1 MKNWN
6 KLALLGAVLAASA
19 SYAFATPILDQIS
32 IGGTDSYTP
41 TSISFSGTTLI
52 FGTVF
57 GPDFSY
63 FTDGQAVTMTGFTF
77 SPLTSPQLVFQI
89 VENSETLDYYLTSL
103 NPPFLVLGGNLTL
116 EGFGYFTLS
125 GPSDTISQMKGT
137 FDLTSQTGA
146 GGNTAGVSFSNTSY
160 QLTPEPSGLILL
172 GTGLLGGAGLL
183 FRKRKS
189 A

>member
-1 MKNWN
+1 
-6 KLALLGAVLAASA
+6 
-19 SYAFATPILDQIS
+19 
-32 IGGTDSYTP
+32 
-41 TSISFSGTTLI
+41 
-52 FGTVF
+52 
-57 GPDFSY
+57 
-63 FTDGQAVTMTGFTF
+63 
-77 SPLTSPQLVFQI
+77 
-89 VENSETLDYYLTSL
+89 L
-103 NPPFLVLGGNLTL
+103 NPPYLVLGGNLTL